1 MNGTSWVVVLWL
13 LPATVFI
20 IIPLFM
26 LVIRGAVKLSVR
38 IARAMNKPMSSSDYP
53 AVKSGRS
60 VE

>member
-1 MNGTSWVVVLWL
+1 

-26 LVIRGAVKLSVR
+26 LVIRGVVKLSVR